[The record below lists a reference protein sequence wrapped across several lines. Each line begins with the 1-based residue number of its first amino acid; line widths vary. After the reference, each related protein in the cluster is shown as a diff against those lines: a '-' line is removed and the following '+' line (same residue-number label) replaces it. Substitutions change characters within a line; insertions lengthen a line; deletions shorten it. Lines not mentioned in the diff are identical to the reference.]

1 MSTIY
6 VLILATG
13 EIGTLNSISE
23 GSVFVLLHTPRGYGE
38 VCLNAADVEFQ
49 PASLK

>member
-6 VLILATG
+6 VLILATD
-13 EIGTLNSISE
+13 EVGTLDSISE

-38 VCLNAADVEFQ
+38 VCLDAADVEFQ
-49 PASLK
+49 PST